1 MRKLILTAMLIIG
14 LSGITDGSQAEV
26 KIIEH
31 IRFPGNFV
39 KDEMERGLNK
49 ETQQVLNTSSSDVQ
63 CLARN
68 IYFESLGQGENGMMA
83 VGLVTLNRLESGKFG
98 ETICKV
104 VSQKATVKVNSKW
117 KTICQFSWKCDGKSD
132 KPDDKKEYAKCV
144 NIAKRVLVRDVPV
157 QLLHKTKHALYFH
170 TKEIKP
176 AWSKSYRLV
185 AIYGDHKF
193 YKPVKKGSV
202 V

>member
-1 MRKLILTAMLIIG
+1 MRNLILTAMLIIG
-14 LSGITDGSQAEV
+14 LSGTMDGSQAEV

-49 ETQQVLNTSSSDVQ
+49 ETQKFLNTSNSDVQ

-68 IYFESLGQGENGMMA
+68 IYFESLGQGEDGMLA
-83 VGLVTLNRLESGKFG
+83 VGLVTVNRLESGKFG

-104 VSQKATVKVNSKW
+104 VNHKDTVKIGNRW

-132 KPDDKKEYAKCV
+132 KPSDKEAYAKCV
-144 NIAKRVLVRDVPV
+144 SLAKRALAKNVPV
-157 QLLHKTKHALYFH
+157 QLLHKTKNALYFH
-170 TKEIKP
+170 TKKIKP

-185 AIYGDHKF
+185 AIVGDHKF
-193 YKPVKKGSV
+193 YKPVKKAA
-202 V
+202 

>member
-1 MRKLILTAMLIIG
+1 MRKLILTVMLSIG
-14 LSGITDGSQAEV
+14 LSGATDGSQAEV

-49 ETQQVLNTSSSDVQ
+49 ETQKFLNTSNSDVQ

-68 IYFESLGQGENGMMA
+68 IYFESLGQGNKGMLA
-83 VGLVTLNRLESGKFG
+83 VGLVTVNRLESGKFG

-104 VSQKATVKVNSKW
+104 VNHKDTIKIGNRW

-132 KPDDKKEYAKCV
+132 IPSDKEEYAKCV
-144 NIAKRVLVRDVPV
+144 VLARRVLTKTVPDI
-157 QLLHKTKHALYFH
+157 TKNATHFH
-170 TKEIKP
+170 TKYVKP

-185 AIYGDHKF
+185 AIIGDHKF
-193 YKPVKKGSV
+193 YKPIKKAA
-202 V
+202 